1 MSDQARF
8 DVTLDDGVSAPAK
21 SAATA
26 LDDLRQG
33 LDRSQKEL
41 SSMNAAMRDMKKG
54 GQEGSEGFKL
64 LGQQI
69 DAKTKSIGSM
79 RAKYVELGGDFRKV
93 KPPTKELSLLAQA
106 AEKVPGPLG
115 SIAGRMAGLSRF
127 AVGGLV
133 AAGILAIGAAMMAL
147 VGAAAAAGAALVSY
161 GIRTADARRSE
172 GLRLEGLTRLRRG
185 MHATG
190 ESASAMQAAIDRVSD
205 SSSASRSTLE
215 GYAARLHR
223 LGLRGDNFTAALEG
237 MATRGEVLGDRYAQS
252 FAGMAAA
259 TARAGGSVRRLADDV
274 QARLGDIAGKK
285 LIALDVTTRKLRE
298 NLESLFRNVRIEGFL
313 KLFREVASTFSQA
326 RVTGR
331 ALAGIMERMFAPLD
345 RGAENSV
352 GSVRRFFT
360 VLVTNVIRL
369 ENTFL
374 RLQVASLETWRALNE
389 HGITFEGTMN
399 KLRAGA
405 SLWGAAFML
414 PFTMASAAAGAF
426 ADSIR
431 YVQGVGAAAGERMRK
446 IWHGLDMRSIAS
458 NLIDGLVMGII
469 TGTVRVVAAV
479 TTMAEATTGALRD
492 ALQIKSPSRVFANLG
507 REIPRGLAVG
517 VRAGEDTARA
527 SIANMID
534 ASTGDLSVTPRGT
547 RCAGGHRTMTPDDPG
562 GAAAP
567 SSRTAISI
575 GDVYITSAA
584 TDSAGI
590 AQDIRAALAEA
601 LEGVAFMRG
610 AAA

>member
-1 MSDQARF
+1 M
-8 DVTLDDGVSAPAK
+8 SAPAK

-26 LDDLRQG
+26 LSNLREG
-33 LDRSQKEL
+33 LDRNKKEL
-41 SSMNAAMRDMKKG
+41 SSMNAAMRDMRKAG
-54 GQEGSEGFKL
+54 DNSSEGFKL
-64 LGQQI
+64 LEKQI
-69 DAKTKSIGSM
+69 ADKSKTVGEM
-79 RAKYVELGGDFRKV
+79 RSKYVELGGTFRQIKPEKV
-93 KPPTKELSLLAQA
+93 AKELTLLQKV
-106 AEKVPGPLG
+106 AEGVPGPIGKLAG
-115 SIAGRMAGLSRF
+115 SMQGMGKFLAAGL
-127 AVGGLV
+127 VV
-133 AAGILAIGAAMMAL
+133 AGIVAIGVAL
-147 VGAAAAAGAALVSY
+147 VSLAASALAAGAALVSY

-172 GLRLEGLTRLRRG
+172 GLRLEGLTRMRRG

>member
-79 RAKYVELGGDFRKV
+79 RAKYVELGGDFRRV
-93 KPPTKELSLLAQA
+93 KPPTKEMSLFAQA

-115 SIAGRMAGLSRF
+115 QIAGRMAGLSKF

-133 AAGILAIGAAMMAL
+133 AAGVLAIGAAFLAL

-172 GLRLEGLTRLRRG
+172 GLRLEGLTRMRRG

-190 ESASAMQAAIDRVSD
+190 ESATAMQAAIDRVSD

-215 GYAARLHR
+215 GYAERLHR

-285 LIALDVTTRKLRE
+285 LIALDVTMKKLRE
-298 NLESLFRNVRIEGFL
+298 NFESLFRNVKIEGFL

-352 GSVRRFFT
+352 GTVRRMLT
-360 VLVTNVIRL
+360 IAVTRVIQL
-369 ENTFL
+369 ENVVL
-374 RLQVASLETWRALNE
+374 ALEVTWLEAWKKMNDQ
-389 HGITFEGTMN
+389 GITLEGTMN
-399 KLRAGA
+399 KVRAGL
-405 SLWGAAFML
+405 SLWGAAIML
-414 PFTMASAAAGAF
+414 PFTLGAAAVEGF
-426 ADSIR
+426 IGSIQS
-431 YVQGVGAAAGERMRK
+431 VQNAGAAAGERFRK
-446 IWHGLDMRSIAS
+446 IWHGLDMRSITS
-458 NLIDGLVMGII
+458 NLIDGIVMGII

-492 ALQIKSPSRVFANLG
+492 ALQIKSPSRVFAGLG

-534 ASTGDLSVTPRGT
+534 ATTGDLSV
-547 RCAGGHRTMTPDDPG
+547 AGG
-562 GAAAP
+562 GAASAP

-601 LEGVAFMRG
+601 LEGVALMRG

>member
-93 KPPTKELSLLAQA
+93 KPPTKEMSLFAQA

-133 AAGILAIGAAMMAL
+133 AAGVLAIGAAFLAL
-147 VGAAAAAGAALVSY
+147 VGAAVAAGAALVAY

-172 GLRLEGLTRLRRG
+172 GLRLEGLTRMRRG

-215 GYAARLHR
+215 GYAERLHR

-298 NLESLFRNVRIEGFL
+298 NFESLFRNVKIEGFL
-313 KLFREVASTFSQA
+313 KLFREFASTFSQS

-331 ALAGIMERMFAPLD
+331 ALAGIMERMFGPLD
-345 RGAENSV
+345 RGAEGAV

-360 VLVTNVIRL
+360 IAITRVVQM
-369 ENTFL
+369 ENAVL
-374 RLQVASLETWRALNE
+374 RLQIFWLETWQTINTLGVTTTDTYNALTGAVSLWGE
-389 HGITFEGTMN
+389 AAILPFTLMGMAAEAFGRSIERVFDRGAG
-399 KLRAGA
+399 RAGA
-405 SLWGAAFML
+405 F
-414 PFTMASAAAGAF
+414 
-426 ADSIR
+426 R
-431 YVQGVGAAAGERMRK
+431 
-446 IWHGLDMRSIAS
+446 DMWRSINLGRIAS
-458 NLIDGLVMGII
+458 DLIAGLVAGIVH
-469 TGTVRVVAAV
+469 GTTAVVGAV
-479 TTMAEATTGALRD
+479 TTMADATTGALRD

-534 ASTGDLSVTPRGT
+534 ATTGDLSVT
-547 RCAGGHRTMTPDDPG
+547 AGG
-562 GAAAP
+562 ASAVP
-567 SSRTAISI
+567 SSHTSI
-575 GDVYITSAA
+575 VIENINVTSAA
-584 TDSAGI
+584 TDAPGF
-590 AQDIRAALAEA
+590 AVDVRAAIAEA
-601 LEGVAFMRG
+601 FEGMAFMRG

>member
-33 LDRSQKEL
+33 LDRNQKEL
-41 SSMNAAMRDMKKG
+41 SSMNAAMRDMKRG

-79 RAKYVELGGDFRKV
+79 RAKYVELGGDFRRV
-93 KPPTKELSLLAQA
+93 KPPTKELSLFAQA

-115 SIAGRMAGLSRF
+115 QIAGRMAGLSKF

-133 AAGILAIGAAMMAL
+133 AAGVLAIGAAFLAL
-147 VGAAAAAGAALVSY
+147 VGAAVAAGAALVAY

-172 GLRLEGLTRLRRG
+172 GLRLEGLTRMRRG

-205 SSSASRSTLE
+205 SSSASRGTLE
-215 GYAARLHR
+215 GYAAQLHR

-285 LIALDVTTRKLRE
+285 LIALDVTMKKLRE
-298 NLESLFRNVRIEGFL
+298 NFESLFRNVKIEGFL

-352 GSVRRFFT
+352 GTVRRMLT
-360 VLVTNVIRL
+360 IAVTRVIQL
-369 ENTFL
+369 ENVVL
-374 RLQVASLETWRALNE
+374 ALEVTWLEAWKKMNDQ
-389 HGITFEGTMN
+389 GITLEGTMN
-399 KLRAGA
+399 KVRAGL
-405 SLWGAAFML
+405 SLWGAAIML
-414 PFTMASAAAGAF
+414 PFTLGAAAVKGF
-426 ADSIR
+426 IGSIQS
-431 YVQGVGAAAGERMRK
+431 VQNAGAAAGERFRK
-446 IWHGLDMRSIAS
+446 IWHGLDMRSITS
-458 NLIDGLVMGII
+458 NLIDGIVMGII

-492 ALQIKSPSRVFANLG
+492 ALQIKSPSRVFAGLG

-534 ASTGDLSVTPRGT
+534 ATTGDLSV
-547 RCAGGHRTMTPDDPG
+547 AGG
-562 GAAAP
+562 GAASAP

-584 TDSAGI
+584 TNSAGI